1 MPDVP
6 CSQGVV
12 PRDSVP
18 AVQWRAAGGKGA
30 QDDEVSAAALVV
42 SHVWIL
48 QFAYAVAAA
57 ITSLHVPIF
66 GSTLWACRDGVY
78 VDLGFFQGHTHSTRR
93 HARTLVLE
101 GRRQGNGEANAW
113 NRRGSLPAA
122 HAAMVGDHLLVTAG
136 MVVADGGAGPLL

>member
-78 VDLGFFQGHTHSTRR
+78 VDLGFFQDILIAPGDMPEPSYWKEDDKVMARPMRGTDVVHCQQHTRR
-93 HARTLVLE
+93 
-101 GRRQGNGEANAW
+101 W
-113 NRRGSLPAA
+113 S
-122 HAAMVGDHLLVTAG
+122 VTTSW
-136 MVVADGGAGPLL
+136 